1 MDWLSLLGGL
11 AGGLGQG
18 LNQVNDL
25 RQQNIQNQYRQREQ
39 DMMMQDRKRQAVM
52 DAWNQI
58 EGGQTIDPT
67 AAPDFKSLNLPVVK
81 GADGILMKPKTKQ
94 QQLVDLQIE
103 DRQRELDEKADL
115 QRRKDEFDALTPE
128 QLKAMDPFDRELL
141 ASKAGYDKLETLTP
155 EERIKFS
162 EKIAVANASGAAR
175 IAAAS
180 IPRAVNPQTQALNQ
194 QKFVAGMRARAAQ
207 IARTG
212 MGAYMPPD
220 QVTALE
226 EQIFQ
231 SLMQGQGQEQQ
242 VPQTP
247 VAGNRKQFGKYT
259 VEY

>member
-1 MDWLSLLGGL
+1 MDWLSLLGGV

-18 LNQVNDL
+18 LNQVQDL
-25 RQQNIQNQYRQREQ
+25 RQQNLQNQFRQREQ
-39 DMMMQDRKRQAVM
+39 DMMMQERKRQAVM
-52 DAWNQI
+52 EGYQMVEHGGQLPPELAKSAKEI
-58 EGGQTIDPT
+58 GLPVYAGEGGTFIRPM
-67 AAPDFKSLNLPVVK
+67 S
-81 GADGILMKPKTKQ
+81 KQ
-94 QQLVDLQIE
+94 QELINVQLK
-103 DRQRELDEKADL
+103 DREMELAEKRDL
-115 QRRKDEFDALTPE
+115 QRRRDEFDALTPD
-128 QLKAMDPFDRELL
+128 QLKTMDPFDRELL

-212 MGAYMPPD
+212 MGAYIPPD

>member
-1 MDWLSLLGGL
+1 MDWLQIL
-11 AGGLGQG
+11 AGGATGLGQG
-18 LNQVNDL
+18 LGQVNDM
-25 RQQNIQNQYRQREQ
+25 RQQQVQNQYRQREQ

-81 GADGILMKPKTKQ
+81 GADGMLMKPKTKQ
-94 QQLVDLQIE
+94 QQLIDLQIE
-103 DRQRELDEKADL
+103 DRQRELQEKADL
-115 QRRKDEFDALTPE
+115 QRRRDEFDALTPD
-128 QLKAMDPFDRELL
+128 QLKTMDPFDRELL

-155 EERIKFS
+155 EEKIKFS
-162 EKIAVANASGAAR
+162 EKIAVANAAGQAR
-175 IAAAS
+175 VLAAS
-180 IPRAVNPQTQALNQ
+180 MPKQVNPEVMALNRS
-194 QKFVAGMRARAAQ
+194 KFEAGMRARAAQ

-220 QVTALE
+220 QVAGLE

-231 SLMQGQGQEQQ
+231 SLMQGQQ
-242 VPQTP
+242 QTP
-247 VAGNRKQFGKYT
+247 QASVAPVGQRKQFGKYT